1 MTVPIIAITSPTSNS
16 TYTTTSSTIS
26 LGGSASD
33 STSGVSTVSWSN
45 SSNSTSGTVNG
56 TTTWITSSITLSNGN
71 NVITVTATDGAGNN
85 GTDTITVK
93 YTSNTTTPNPSTT
106 PTLPPLP
113 SPSPAVSPSPANEG
127 IVFGFVY
134 DENDNP
140 LKGVTVT
147 ITGNDV
153 SNSTT
158 TNNDGYYEFNGLPA
172 GSYTLTY
179 EKDGYQTQTQE
190 ASLEAGETKEI
201 EVVTM
206 EVGATGKIYGY
217 VINIRGD
224 PIEDAQVRLKGVRT
238 KVSKN
243 TASDADGFFEFTGLG
258 ADTYL
263 LFAKKTRFKKTKV
276 TVRLKE
282 GEDKEVEIE
291 MRRTSKRIKGL
302 IQEDDVQ

>member
-1 MTVPIIAITSPTSNS
+1 
-16 TYTTTSSTIS
+16 
-26 LGGSASD
+26 
-33 STSGVSTVSWSN
+33 
-45 SSNSTSGTVNG
+45 
-56 TTTWITSSITLSNGN
+56 
-71 NVITVTATDGAGNN
+71 
-85 GTDTITVK
+85 
-93 YTSNTTTPNPSTT
+93 
-106 PTLPPLP
+106 
-113 SPSPAVSPSPANEG
+113 
-127 IVFGFVY
+127 
-134 DENDNP
+134 
-140 LKGVTVT
+140 
-147 ITGNDV
+147 
-153 SNSTT
+153 
-158 TNNDGYYEFNGLPA
+158 
-172 GSYTLTY
+172 
-179 EKDGYQTQTQE
+179 
-190 ASLEAGETKEI
+190 
-201 EVVTM
+201 M